1 MKNRTSYPIQTVS
14 GMTLAA
20 LLLAGTAAGAED
32 AAGLKL
38 EAPQASL
45 QELAFHLGETHEPAG
60 HEHPAAPAQV
70 AMGRQVFLQNCAG
83 CHGPNAEGKTGP
95 ALQGTSHSAAEIQQ
109 FVMHGIAPKMPA
121 FGGKLQPEQTQ
132 AVAAYVKSLSPAAG
146 PARPGMEHEH
156 GVMRDHG
163 TMEGG
168 AHQHG
173 AGMAGMGI
181 MRMNRVVGQ
190 EMSRLGSGTAWEPES
205 SPMWAKTAMWGQWM
219 LMQHGNAVIM
229 YDAQSGPRGVSRVV
243 SSNWYMAMGMRPLGK
258 GDLLV
263 RAMLSLEPA
272 TFGNNGQPQLFQT
285 GEGLID
291 RQHPHDLFMELAAQY
306 SHPLGS
312 NLGAYLYLAPI
323 GEPALGPV
331 AFMHRVSAY
340 EIPTAP
346 LIHHWTDST
355 HISYGVATAG
365 LQSTRWKGEVSWF
378 NGHEPDG
385 RRWAIDPLA
394 LNSVSGRLSYAPNPN
409 WVMQFSRGHIDRPEL
424 YYEPEQGSVD
434 RTTFSVQYNR
444 PLPRGNWASTFVWGR
459 NEGGGRGVGSG
470 TTDGFLLESS
480 YNWADRNYLFGRIE
494 RVEKDELFGE
504 PDPRAAQKFMVNA
517 FSLGYSR
524 DIGNSKSFET
534 ALGAMATVYAKSSSL
549 DRAYGDFPVGV
560 QVFLRIRPRRMQG
573 AMSGQME
580 QHGPHGH
587 SSTLP
592 TPLATLIAREL
603 AVADGRLPAP
613 AETSTLPGLGYGQ

>member
-1 MKNRTSYPIQTVS
+1 MKHRSVHSFRTISVIAFV
-14 GMTLAA
+14 A
-20 LLLAGTAAGAED
+20 LLGVARAAGAEEVVKPVD
-32 AAGLKL
+32 VAEPPAQAGALQSA
-38 EAPQASL
+38 EAHKQP
-45 QELAFHLGETHEPAG
+45 G
-60 HEHPAAPAQV
+60 HEHTGNPAQV
-70 AMGRQVFLQNCAG
+70 TMGRQVFLQNCAG
-83 CHGPNAEGKTGP
+83 CHGPNAEGKVGP
-95 ALQGTSHSAAEIQQ
+95 KLKGTAHTAAEIQK
-109 FVMHGIAPKMPA
+109 FVSGGIPPKMPA
-121 FGGKLQPEQTQ
+121 FSGKLQQAQ
-132 AVAAYVKSLSPAAG
+132 IAAVAAFVKSLGPAAAG
-146 PARPGMEHEH
+146 AHAHPGMEH
-156 GVMRDHG
+156 DHG
-163 TMEGG
+163 KMKEE
-168 AHQHG
+168 AHQHR
-173 AGMAGMGI
+173 AGMAGTGM
-181 MRMNRVVGQ
+181 MRMNQVVGG
-190 EMSRLGSGTAWEPES
+190 EMSRLGSGSAWRPES
-205 SPMWAKTAMWGQWM
+205 SPIWAKTAMWGKWM

-229 YDAQSGPRGVSRVV
+229 YDAQGGPRGVSRAV

-258 GDLLV
+258 GDLML

-272 TFGNNGQPQLFQT
+272 TFGSNGQPQNFQT

-346 LIHHWTDST
+346 LIHHWSDST
-355 HISYGVATAG
+355 HISYGVATTG
-365 LQSTRWKGEVSWF
+365 LRSKRWKGEVSWF

-409 WVMQFSRGHIDRPEL
+409 WVMQFSRGHIDQPEL
-424 YYEPEQGSVD
+424 NYEPKQGSVD
-434 RTTFSVQYNR
+434 RTTFSVQHNR

-459 NEGGGRGVGSG
+459 NEGEGRGAGSG
-470 TTDGFLLESS
+470 TSDGFLLESS

-494 RVEKDELFGE
+494 RVNKDELFADT
-504 PDPRAAQKFMVNA
+504 DPRAARKFMMNA

-524 DIGNSKSFET
+524 DIGHSKSFET

-573 AMSGQME
+573 MTSGPMKE
-580 QHGPHGH
+580 HDAHDH
-587 SSTLP
+587 ASTSP

-603 AVADGRLPAP
+603 AAADGRLPAP
-613 AETSTLPGLGYGQ
+613 IATGSRPLFGSGQ